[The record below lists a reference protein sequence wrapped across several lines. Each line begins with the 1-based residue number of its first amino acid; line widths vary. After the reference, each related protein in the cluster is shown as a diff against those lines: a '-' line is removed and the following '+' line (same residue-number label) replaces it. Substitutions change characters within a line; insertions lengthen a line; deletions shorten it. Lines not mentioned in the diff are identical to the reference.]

1 MEINTILVV
10 MDPTKTDQPIIGRC
24 IRIARAFG
32 ARVELFEA
40 EFRTA
45 LESSYPFDTHAL
57 HEAREAFLS
66 KRRRVLGGVAEKLEE
81 EGVTASVHVCW
92 ERPLYTAIL
101 TRAEQ
106 IQADIIIKATHHH
119 SLLNR
124 ALFTNTDWH
133 LIREANVPL
142 WFVREEHDWGSHLEL
157 MAAVDPLS
165 FSEEAEKLNPK
176 ILELAHKVSCNLPST
191 LSVGHAYEPIPTG
204 MLLEFDTVVSDYESY
219 RDQVQAE
226 HQQALDR
233 LLEQHVEAT
242 TKVYFEEGAPERFL
256 PDCVNREG
264 VDILV
269 MGAVSRDGFDRLFIG
284 STAERVLEHIQ
295 CDVLVVK

>member
-1 MEINTILVV
+1 MDINTILVV
-10 MDPTKTDQPIIGRC
+10 MDPTKTEQAIVGRC
-24 IRIARAFG
+24 MNIAKAFD

-57 HEAREAFLS
+57 QQAREAYLS
-66 KRRRVLGGVAEKLEE
+66 KRRRVLEEVAAQFASGGVQ
-81 EGVTASVHVCW
+81 ASVHVCW
-92 ERPLYTAIL
+92 ERPLYSAIL
-101 TRAEQ
+101 ERAGE
-106 IQADIIIKATHHH
+106 IDADLIVKATHHH

-133 LIREANVPL
+133 LIREADVPL
-142 WFVREEHDWGSHLEL
+142 WFVREEHEWGSHLEL

-165 FSEEAEKLNPK
+165 FSEGVEKLNPK
-176 ILELAHKVSCNLPST
+176 ILTLAHQISSNLPST

-233 LLEQHVEAT
+233 LLEEYVEPT
-242 TKVYFEEGAPERFL
+242 TQVYFEEGAPDRFL

-264 VDILV
+264 IDILV

-295 CDVLVVK
+295 CDVVVVK